1 MKQISCS
8 VEFVLI
14 QGGVGRESKSFTL
27 SNLPSLI
34 TLEMGSAAFCLC
46 NSIVF
51 KSMNDWVNDEWDLT
65 RLQSII
71 LGLSALHGC
80 LDTGG
85 GWNKLIMKSMNDND
99 DNWSDLPSLTL
110 LEGDGHNFCCIDK
123 VILESNDLW
132 LNLNETFHHSLQM
145 EYKWANH
152 SIM

>member
-51 KSMNDWVNDEWDLT
+51 KSMNDWMNDEWDLT

-85 GWNKLIMKSMNDND
+85 GWNKLTMKSMNDND
-99 DNWSDLPSLTL
+99 DNWSDLPSLSL
-110 LEGDGHNFCCIDK
+110 IKGNGDNFCCIDK

-132 LNLNETFHHSLQM
+132 LNLNETFYHSLQM